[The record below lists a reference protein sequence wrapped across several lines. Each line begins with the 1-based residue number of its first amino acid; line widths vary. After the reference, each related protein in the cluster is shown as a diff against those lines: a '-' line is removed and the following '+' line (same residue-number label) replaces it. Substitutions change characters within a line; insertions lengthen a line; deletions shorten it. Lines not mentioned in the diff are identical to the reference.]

1 MIVALSRQ
9 RLGVILRGLVA
20 IYIVA
25 VAAMPF
31 AHHDIVCHLKSS
43 THCSTCH
50 VGTSGHQSNVR
61 PALARVELADAGQA
75 DHQQHAHTG
84 DWALSPS
91 AGRAPP
97 AVSVSSL

>member
-1 MIVALSRQ
+1 M
-9 RLGVILRGLVA
+9 ILRGLVA

-50 VGTSGHQSNVR
+50 IGTSGDQSSLR
-61 PALARVELADAGQA
+61 PSIARVTLTDAGQA
-75 DHQQHAHTG
+75 RASECPSVAPCATS
-84 DWALSPS
+84 LS

-97 AVSVSSL
+97 AL

>member
-1 MIVALSRQ
+1 MAISRH

-50 VGTSGHQSNVR
+50 VGTSGDQSSLR
-61 PALARVELADAGQA
+61 PSLSRVTLTDAGQA
-75 DHQQHAHTG
+75 LTSHAVSV
-84 DWALSPS
+84 ASCAMSPS

-97 AVSVSSL
+97 TL

>member
-1 MIVALSRQ
+1 MALSRH
-9 RLGVILRGLVA
+9 RLGVVLRGLLA

-50 VGTSGHQSNVR
+50 VGTSGDQSSLR
-61 PALARVELADAGQA
+61 PSLARVTLADAGQA
-75 DHQQHAHTG
+75 LASESLSI
-84 DWALSPS
+84 ASCAMSPS

-97 AVSVSSL
+97 AVSTR

>member
-1 MIVALSRQ
+1 
-9 RLGVILRGLVA
+9 LVA

-43 THCSTCH
+43 THCGTCH
-50 VGTSGHQSNVR
+50 VGTSGDQSSVR
-61 PALARVELADAGQA
+61 PSIARVELADAGQPH
-75 DHQQHAHTG
+75 HQGPAHAG
-84 DWALSPS
+84 DCALSPS

-97 AVSVSSL
+97 TVHVSTL

>member
-1 MIVALSRQ
+1 M
-9 RLGVILRGLVA
+9 ILRGLVA

-50 VGTSGHQSNVR
+50 VGTSGDQSSVR
-61 PALARVELADAGQA
+61 PSLARVELNDAGQA
-75 DHQQHAHTG
+75 HYQPRAHAG

-97 AVSVSSL
+97 SVTVSSR